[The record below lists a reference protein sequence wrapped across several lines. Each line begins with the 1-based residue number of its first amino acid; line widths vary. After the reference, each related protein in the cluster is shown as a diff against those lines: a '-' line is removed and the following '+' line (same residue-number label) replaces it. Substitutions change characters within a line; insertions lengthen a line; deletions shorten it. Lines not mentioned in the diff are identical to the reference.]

1 MLRKLSILILLF
13 ISTIG
18 WTQIS
23 DGQLNTLDNRYIDE
37 YGDTAKIYTDEVEIE
52 LSDKTYYHDY
62 KIIDYKM
69 DTTYIDT
76 TLNIKKYYKFNV
88 ERKDDLE
95 LMSFHNP
102 GQAHNSL
109 AYTFNDNN
117 STYPETGARAQHFN
131 YFEVEDIKYY
141 SVPTPS
147 TELMWST
154 VLEQGHLLDA
164 MFSFNLSEQFNA
176 SLSFRSLRS
185 LGKYRHSLTDHGAA
199 RITMSYHTKNKK
211 YFIRGHLVAQD
222 LNNDQNG
229 GLTDESLFYFEAGD
243 PNFKDRARMETNFS
257 DAKNSIR
264 GNRYYFDHFFIL
276 WDKKDSLKTIP
287 SDLKIGHQFNFE
299 GKHYEYEQDI
309 ANEMF
314 GQAFTNDIRDHAQFS
329 KLYNE
334 AYLSLNS
341 PITLGEVRFKVNNYF
356 YNHSYKSIVI
366 TEDGVI
372 DSKLEGNSFAIGG
385 EWHTKFKKFNL
396 DVDASQII
404 SGNLTGH
411 AYSAMASFKGDYSID
426 PISLKSIN
434 SFEASAR
441 IFSNSKAPNF
451 NFLLNQSDYKNYNWQ
466 NDYKNEEI
474 NGLGVL
480 FDSEKWIYAS
490 ANITNIDNYTYF
502 DRDEN
507 TGQTRPMQ
515 ATESVNYFKVKL
527 SKEFR
532 VGNFRLDNQFIYQKV
547 ANGEDVLRVPDFI
560 TRNTFYYANYIFK
573 GSPMYLEAGVT
584 FNYFSKYLMNS
595 YNPLIAE
602 FYLQDDREYGGF
614 PLFDFFVNFKV
625 KTMRVFF
632 KLEHFNSSFSDN
644 NYYSAPTYPYRDFV
658 IRFGLVWN
666 FFI

>member
-1 MLRKLSILILLF
+1 MLRKLPILILLF
-13 ISTIG
+13 ISAIG
-18 WTQIS
+18 WAQIN
-23 DGQLNTLDNRYIDE
+23 DGQLNTIDNRYIDE
-37 YGDTAKIYTDEVEIE
+37 YGDTASIYTKEVEIE

-76 TLNIKKYYKFNV
+76 ALNMNKYYKFNV
-88 ERKDDLE
+88 ERKDDFE
-95 LMSFHNP
+95 LMPFHNP
-102 GQAHNSL
+102 GQAYNPL
-109 AYTFNDNN
+109 AYIFKGNR
-117 STYPETGARAQHFN
+117 TYPKTGARAQHYN
-131 YFEVEDIKYY
+131 YYEVEDIKYY
-141 SVPTPS
+141 HVPTPS

-164 MFSFNLSEQFNA
+164 MFTFNLSKQFNA
-176 SLSFRSLRS
+176 SLSFKSLRS
-185 LGKYRHSLTDHGAA
+185 LGKYRHSLSDHGAA
-199 RITMSYHTKNKK
+199 RITMGYHTKNKR

-229 GLTDESLFYFEAGD
+229 GLTDESLLYFETAD
-243 PNFKDRARMETNFS
+243 PNFKDRARLETNFT

-264 GNRYYFDHFFIL
+264 GNRYYFDHFFVL

-299 GKHYEYEQDI
+299 RKHYEYEQDN
-309 ANEMF
+309 ANVMF
-314 GQAFTNDIRDHAQFS
+314 GRAFTDQIRDDSKYS

-341 PITLGEVRFKVNNYF
+341 PITLGEVRFKVNNF
-356 YNHSYKSIVI
+356 MYNYSYKSVVI

-372 DSKLEGNSFAIGG
+372 DSKLDGNSFAVGG

-396 DVDASQII
+396 DVDASQVV

-411 AYSAMASFKGDYSID
+411 AYSGMASFKTDSVFTA
-426 PISLKSIN
+426 N
-434 SFEASAR
+434 AR
-441 IFSNSKAPNF
+441 VFSNSRAPNF

-474 NGLGVL
+474 NGIDFV
-480 FDSEKWIYAS
+480 FDSDKWIYVS
-490 ANITNIDNYTYF
+490 AHLTNIDNYTYF
-502 DRDEN
+502 DRDES

-515 ATESVNYFKVKL
+515 ASETVNYFKVKL
-527 SKEFR
+527 SKEIRFGR
-532 VGNFRLDNQFIYQKV
+532 FALDNQFIYQKV

-560 TRNTFYYANYIFK
+560 TRNTFYYANNIFK
-573 GSPMYLEAGVT
+573 GKPMYLETGVT
-584 FNYFSKYLMNS
+584 FSYFSKYLMNS

-625 KTMRVFF
+625 KTMRVYF
-632 KLEHFNSSFSDN
+632 KLEHFNSGFSEN

>member
-13 ISTIG
+13 VSAIS
-18 WTQIS
+18 WAQIS

-37 YGDTAKIYTDEVEIE
+37 YGDTAKIYTNEVEVE

-76 TLNIKKYYKFNV
+76 TLNIKKYYKFNL
-88 ERKDDLE
+88 ERKDNLE
-95 LMSFHNP
+95 LISFHNP
-102 GQAHNSL
+102 GQAYNTL
-109 AYTFNDNN
+109 AYEFNES
-117 STYPETGARAQHFN
+117 STYPETGARAHHFN
-131 YFEVEDIKYY
+131 FYEVEDIKYY

-176 SLSFRSLRS
+176 SLSYKSLRS
-185 LGKYRHSLTDHGAA
+185 LGKYRHSLSDHGAA

-229 GLTDESLFYFEAGD
+229 GLTDESLEYFENAD
-243 PNFKDRARMETNFS
+243 PNFTDRARMETNFV
-257 DAKNSIR
+257 DAENSIR
-264 GNRYYFDHFFIL
+264 GNRYYFDHFFVL

-299 GKHYEYEQDI
+299 RKHYEYRQEN
-309 ANEMF
+309 ANDMF
-314 GQAFTNDIRDHAQFS
+314 GRAFKNEIRDDAKFS

-341 PITLGEVRFKVNNYF
+341 PITLGEVRFKVNNYL

-372 DSKLEGNSFAIGG
+372 DSKLEGNSFALGG
-385 EWHTKFKKFNL
+385 EWHTQFKKFNL

-411 AYSAMASFKGDYSID
+411 AYSAMASFKTDSV
-426 PISLKSIN
+426 
-434 SFEASAR
+434 FTAHAR
-441 IFSNSKAPNF
+441 VFSNSRSPNF

-480 FDSEKWIYAS
+480 FDSDKWIYAS

-502 DRDEN
+502 DRDES

-515 ATESVNYFKVKL
+515 ANESVNYFKVKL
-527 SKEFR
+527 SKEIRF
-532 VGNFRLDNQFIYQKV
+532 GNFALDNQFIYQKV
-547 ANGEDVLRVPDFI
+547 TNGEDVLRVPDFI

-573 GSPMYLEAGVT
+573 GKPMYLEAGVT
-584 FNYFSKYLMNS
+584 FSYFSKYLMNS
-595 YNPLIAE
+595 YNPVIAE

-625 KTMRVFF
+625 KTMRVYF
-632 KLEHFNSSFSDN
+632 KLEHFNSGFSEN